1 MCCLQAFDTAQR
13 ELGIAPVMTG
23 EDLVS
28 CAVPDKLT
36 MVAYLS
42 QFYELFKHEPLPSSE
57 YPASTIQF
65 YHSFVISSG
74 LVLRCLVCI
83 PNLMLSVTVLR
94 WGGGGGLFQI
104 S

>member
-1 MCCLQAFDTAQR
+1 MWCLQAFDTAQR

-57 YPASTIQF
+57 YPN
-65 YHSFVISSG
+65 V
-74 LVLRCLVCI
+74 
-83 PNLMLSVTVLR
+83 MLSLPVLLTQAR
-94 WGGGGGLFQI
+94 AVAFQ
-104 S
+104 

>member
-1 MCCLQAFDTAQR
+1 MKWAFFLAMYVLVQSMIGTAAVILFLQNSACCLQAFDTAQK

-57 YPASTIQF
+57 YTSKI
-65 YHSFVISSG
+65 
-74 LVLRCLVCI
+74 
-83 PNLMLSVTVLR
+83 
-94 WGGGGGLFQI
+94 
-104 S
+104 

>member
-1 MCCLQAFDTAQR
+1 MGIFSRHVLVQSMIGTAAVILFLQNSACCLQAFDTAQK

-57 YPASTIQF
+57 YTSKI
-65 YHSFVISSG
+65 
-74 LVLRCLVCI
+74 
-83 PNLMLSVTVLR
+83 
-94 WGGGGGLFQI
+94 
-104 S
+104 

>member
-1 MCCLQAFDTAQR
+1 MIFFQVIVCRNNEIGIFSRHVLVQSMIGTAAVIMFLQNSACCLQAFDTAQK

-57 YPASTIQF
+57 YTSKI
-65 YHSFVISSG
+65 
-74 LVLRCLVCI
+74 
-83 PNLMLSVTVLR
+83 
-94 WGGGGGLFQI
+94 
-104 S
+104 